1 MSEKLPKGTSV
12 ILILLFLGSFIDGID
27 ISIVTVALP
36 TMSQEFN
43 ITLSQSSWVVFAYV
57 VSMAALLLPL
67 GKKAKN
73 NRSKKYLILG
83 TVLFALSSF
92 ACGLSE
98 YFNSFWMLVV
108 FRLLQGVAAAFMSCV
123 FPTIIV
129 TMLPVDR
136 KGLGMSVM
144 GASTGVSM
152 ILGPIIGGAVISLL
166 NHWSWLFYINIP
178 ICIIIL
184 YLVLRYMPRDGEP
197 DRSKDPSR
205 LGGISA
211 LFLIG
216 SALIFMEDIGDSA
229 SAYVRMICL
238 AVAAVSA
245 YLLYISVKKDTKRAV
260 IAP

>member
-1 MSEKLPKGTSV
+1 MSEKLPKGTSM
-12 ILILLFLGSFIDGID
+12 ILLLLFLGTFIDGID
-27 ISIVTVALP
+27 VSIVNVALP
-36 TMSQEFN
+36 TMSRDFS

-73 NRSKKYLILG
+73 NRTKKYLIFG
-83 TVLFALSSF
+83 TVLFAISSF

-98 YFNSFWMLVV
+98 YFSSFWILVV

-123 FPTIIV
+123 FPTVIV

-166 NHWSWLFYINIP
+166 GQWSWLFYINIP
-178 ICIIIL
+178 ICILIL
-184 YLVLRYMPRDGEP
+184 ILVMKFMPADGEP

-216 SALIFMEDIGDSA
+216 STLIFMEDIGDSA
-229 SAYVRMICL
+229 SAYVRVICI

-245 YLLYISVKKDTKRAV
+245 YLLYTSIKKDT
-260 IAP
+260 